1 MLMRTFD
8 NASLAESADGE
19 KDKRLARLS
28 HTRVVRNALVALAP
42 L

>member
-8 NASLAESADGE
+8 NASLVESAGGE

-28 HTRVVRNALVALAP
+28 HTRVVQIA
-42 L
+42 